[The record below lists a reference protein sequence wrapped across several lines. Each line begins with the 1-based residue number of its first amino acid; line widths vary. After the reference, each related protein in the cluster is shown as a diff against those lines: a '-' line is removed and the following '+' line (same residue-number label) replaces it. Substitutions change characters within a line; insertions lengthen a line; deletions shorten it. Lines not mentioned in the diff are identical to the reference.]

1 MKFDQPL
8 PPGTILQYMYLKE
21 RLSFLK
27 PGRFVEIGC
36 GHGLITKILLQAGWS
51 GTAYDLNQSALEV
64 ARQRNISFVEN
75 GRLVLKNQDWLQER
89 ESANIDLIISSLVL
103 EHMDDDAERLYITK
117 CKTSLNANGKAILFV
132 PHSPKHWGIE
142 DEIAGHY
149 RRYTK
154 ESLAQHFESQELSCS
169 HSATLTYPLSNWL
182 LPLGDKLVRRAEKNK
197 LSQTMLQRT
206 VQSGHRSVSFKTSFP
221 PLLRLVLNE
230 LSMLPFHV
238 LQKANTDCA
247 DALILY
253 GEFSAP
259 AQAQRLRLSKEHS
272 ASASN

>member
-21 RLSFLK
+21 RLRFLK

-36 GHGLITKILLQAGWS
+36 GHGLITEILLQAGWS

-64 ARQRNISFVEN
+64 AHQRNISFVKN
-75 GRLVLKNQDWLQER
+75 GRLTLRNEDWLQER
-89 ESANIDLIISSLVL
+89 DSQTCDLIVSSLVL
-103 EHMDDDAERLYITK
+103 EHMDDDAERAYIAK
-117 CKTSLNANGKAILFV
+117 CKSSLTANGKAILFV

-142 DEIAGHY
+142 DDIAGHF

-154 ESLAQHFESQELSCS
+154 ASLAQRFEAQELSCS

-182 LPLGDKLVRRAEKNK
+182 LPLSDKLVRRAEKNK

-206 VQSGHRSVSFKTSFP
+206 MQSGHRNVSFKTTFP
-221 PLLRLVLNE
+221 PVLSLFLNE
-230 LSMLPFHV
+230 LSMLPFHA

-253 GEFSAP
+253 GEFSAA
-259 AQAQRLRLSKEHS
+259 AQAQRLPIVKERS
-272 ASASN
+272 ASSSN